1 MASLLLVEKRP
12 KLSGLFCFDPGILQ
26 REDIAPARIKYLLG
40 CLKELQQQYQA
51 AGSQLIL
58 MSGQPQ
64 IVIPKL
70 AVLLKANAVYWN
82 LDVEPYAKNRDQAVK
97 EALQKDGILVQTCWD
112 QLLHPPGEI
121 LTQTGK
127 PYTIYT
133 PFWKNWRSK
142 TKASTAA
149 KIKGLLP
156 LTEAEKVIVKKAGE
170 ISLPTIGQ
178 LGSVWEPE
186 LLLAPGEIAAQA
198 RLEEFCETA
207 LTRYGEERNYPAI
220 DGTSQLSAALK
231 FGAIGIRTIWQ
242 AAIAAWDNSRSDE
255 TRSNIE
261 TWQQE
266 LAWREFYQHCLYFFP
281 RPCSRCLS

>member
-1 MASLLLVEKRP
+1 M
-12 KLSGLFCFDPGILQ
+12 
-26 REDIAPARIKYLLG
+26 G
-40 CLKELQQQYQA
+40 CLGELQQQYQA

-58 MSGQPQ
+58 ISGKPET
-64 IVIPKL
+64 VIPKL
-70 AVLLKANAVYWN
+70 SALLKANAVYWN
-82 LDVEPYAKNRDQAVK
+82 LDVEPYAKKRDQAVK
-97 EALQKDGILVQTCWD
+97 KALQKDGILVQTCWD

-127 PYTIYT
+127 PYTIFT

-142 TKASTAA
+142 TKASVAVKINDLIPLSQAETA
-149 KIKGLLP
+149 LL
-156 LTEAEKVIVKKAGE
+156 KKAGG
-170 ISLPTIGQ
+170 ISLPTPQQ
-178 LGSVWEPE
+178 LGYVWESA

-198 RLEEFCETA
+198 RLEEFCEIA

-231 FGAIGIRTIWQ
+231 FGAIGIRTLWQ

-255 TRSNIE
+255 EKSNIE

-281 RPCSRCLS
+281 DLAQGAYRKEFKNFPWDNNTQIFSSLVRGENWISHCRCCDEAVK